1 MRILITGASGFLGS
15 YISEN
20 FFQKGYEIFVITR
33 KPEKTKF
40 KAFLWNGRD
49 IIGNID
55 TDGFDAVINLAGENI
70 FSLRWTES
78 KKERIFTSR
87 VNFTKKLCDFISI
100 FKVRPEVFIQASAI
114 GYYKGSDEE
123 IDEKGEKGNNFLSYV
138 VEEWERASELI
149 EEMGVR
155 RVIARLGIV
164 LGNGG
169 FIKKIELP
177 FRFFLGSII
186 GDKNRWISWIHIEDV
201 YEIFSFFIDNKNLKG
216 IFNLVSPNPVKSL
229 DFYKTF
235 SNVLKRP
242 ILFYIPDF
250 ILKFMMGEMAEN
262 LILQS
267 QRVVPSN
274 LLKVGYKFKF
284 QRIEDAIKDIYKY

>member
-15 YISEN
+15 YISQKFYE
-20 FFQKGYEIFVITR
+20 KGYEIFVITR

-55 TDGFDAVINLAGENI
+55 TEGFDSVINLAGENI

-87 VNFTKKLCDFISI
+87 VNFTKKLCDFIST
-100 FKVRPEVFIQASAI
+100 FKVKPEVFIQASAI
-114 GYYKGSDEE
+114 GYYNGGDEE
-123 IDEKGEKGNNFLSYV
+123 INENGEKGNKFLSYV

-177 FRFFLGSII
+177 FKFFLGSII
-186 GDKNRWISWIHIEDV
+186 GNKERWISWIHIEDV
-201 YEIFSFFIDNKNLKG
+201 YKIFSFFIDKRNLKG
-216 IFNLVSPNPVKSL
+216 IFNLVSPNPVKTF

-235 SNVLKRP
+235 SKVLKRP
-242 ILFYIPDF
+242 LLFYIPDF
-250 ILKFMMGEMAEN
+250 ILKIIMGEMADN
-262 LILQS
+262 LILQN
-267 QRVVPSN
+267 QRVIPFN
-274 LLKVGYKFKF
+274 LLKEGYKFKF
-284 QRIEDAIKDIYKY
+284 PLIEDAIKDIYN